1 MFSYVLVFNVMSW
14 ILRTLKAST
23 VVWFIHT
30 LGLVGAPDATDGLLT
45 LSASAKVSF
54 FFFKILIN

>member
-23 VVWFIHT
+23 VVWFIHI
-30 LGLVGAPDATDGLLT
+30 LDLVGTPDTIEGLLT
-45 LSASAKVSF
+45 LSASAKVF
-54 FFFKILIN
+54 FFFF